1 MQQSQKK
8 MQEQIALDS
17 KASLEQ
23 DLQAKAARK
32 EQHLAQAAEKA
43 GASYTKAVELSAKK
57 KEINGSAKKQSQSKL
72 EEKQGK
78 ASARRALFKEEQDT
92 RLQAAS
98 EHAAQVQ
105 QRK

>member
-1 MQQSQKK
+1 MKTRKK
-8 MQEQIALDS
+8 RG
-17 KASLEQ
+17 KTG
-23 DLQAKAARK
+23 KKWARYGLK
-32 EQHLAQAAEKA
+32 
-43 GASYTKAVELSAKK
+43 GVVDT
-57 KEINGSAKKQSQSKL
+57 GSAKKQSQSKL